1 MQIIYMD
8 GQCIK
13 NYHLKYVENSDKGC
27 ILEVH
32 VEYP

>member
-13 NYHLKYVENSDKGC
+13 NYHLKYDENSDKGC

-32 VEYP
+32 V